1 MMNQPAGGP
10 DLGPNFRLRV
20 MRILWV
26 AFLITV
32 GLFVL
37 VARLVRPDAATR
49 AGVGGGNTT
58 VLYALAALALS
69 LVASSFVL
77 KSVLYKRAAE
87 RQQPD
92 MLQTGFILALALC
105 ESAALFGLVGLFI
118 TRNDSAYA
126 LFALGALGELLH
138 FPRREQVMSAYFKSG
153 M

>member
-1 MMNQPAGGP
+1 MMNRPAAGP

-20 MRILWV
+20 MRILWG

-37 VARLVRPDAATR
+37 VTRLVRPG
-49 AGVGGGNTT
+49 AGTGAVMGGGNTT

-69 LVASSFVL
+69 MVAASFVL
-77 KSVLYKRAAE
+77 KSALYKRAAE

-92 MLQTGFILALALC
+92 ILQAGFILALALC
-105 ESAALFGLVGLFI
+105 ESAALLGLVGLFI
-118 TRNDSAYA
+118 TWNDYFYL

-138 FPRREQVMSAYFKSG
+138 FPRREQVMAAYFKPG